1 MDELIKR
8 AKELLDSKSVNIVIG
23 YEEGTGNR
31 TRALFAEKPEDA
43 SRLIFD
49 SRCVLN
55 LATYVTKHEV
65 KAKGKMAVAATLPVM
80 RSIIQLASEYQV
92 TDKNLLVLG
101 LTPESKFIEFRD
113 LPEVEV
119 FIHKFEIEIDAR
131 YKETL
136 EKLDKMGQSERWKFW
151 IDELSPCFK
160 CYACRAAC
168 PMCYCHRCT
177 VDFNQPQW
185 IPVPS
190 HELGNLE
197 WHIMRA
203 VHLTG
208 RCIDCDGC
216 ANACPLAI
224 PINLLNKRLLE
235 DARKHFGS
243 YQPSLKGGHLMS
255 TFKPDDK
262 ENFIK

>member
-1 MDELIKR
+1 MVELIAR
-8 AKELLDSKSVNIVIG
+8 AKELLDSRTVSIIIG

-31 TRALFAEKPEDA
+31 TRAIFVEKPDDA

-65 KAKGKMAVAATLPVM
+65 KAKGKMAIAATLPVM
-80 RSIIQLASEYQV
+80 RSIIQLASEFQV
-92 TDKNLLVLG
+92 SDKNLLVLG
-101 LTPESKFIEFRD
+101 LTPDSKLLEFKD
-113 LPEVEV
+113 FNEVEAY
-119 FIHKFEIEIDAR
+119 IHKFEIEIDAR
-131 YKETL
+131 YRETL
-136 EKLDKMGQSERWKFW
+136 VKLDKMSQIERWNFW

-208 RCIDCDGC
+208 RCIDCDAC

-235 DARKHFGS
+235 DAKKHFGG
-243 YQPSLKGGHLMS
+243 YQPSLKGEHLMS

>member
-1 MDELIKR
+1 MDELKKL
-8 AKELLDSKSVNIVIG
+8 AKELIETNTAKVVIG
-23 YEEGTGNR
+23 YAEGTGQKV
-31 TRALFAEKPEDA
+31 RALFVEKPEDA
-43 SRLIFD
+43 TGLIFD

-55 LATYVTKHEV
+55 LATYLTKHEV
-65 KAKGKMAVAATLPVM
+65 KGKGKMAITATIPVM
-80 RSIIQLASEYQV
+80 RSIIQLASEFQV
-92 TDKNLLVLG
+92 SDMNLLVIG
-101 LTPESKFIEFRD
+101 LTPENKLIQFKD
-113 LPEVEV
+113 LAEVEKY
-119 FIHKFEIEIDAR
+119 IHQFEITIDNQ
-131 YKETL
+131 YK
-136 EKLDKMGQSERWKFW
+136 EKLDKLRTMSQAERWKFW
-151 IDELSPCFK
+151 IDELAPCFK

-203 VHLTG
+203 VHLMG
-208 RCIDCDGC
+208 RCVDCDAC
-216 ANACPLAI
+216 ANACPLGI
-224 PINLLNKRLLE
+224 PINLLNKRLIE
-235 DARKHFGS
+235 DAVTHFGK
-243 YQPSLKGGHLMS
+243 YQPALRGEHQMS

>member
-1 MDELIKR
+1 MVELITR
-8 AKELLDSKSVNIVIG
+8 AKELLDSNTVSIIIG

-31 TRALFAEKPEDA
+31 IRALFAENPDDT
-43 SRLIFD
+43 SRLMFD

-55 LATYVTKHEV
+55 LATYVTKQEV
-65 KAKGKMAVAATLPVM
+65 KAKGKMAIAATLPVM

-92 TDKNLLVLG
+92 SDKNLLVLG
-101 LTPESKFIEFRD
+101 LTPEGKLLEFKD
-113 LPEVEV
+113 LKEVEDY
-119 FIHKFEIEIDAR
+119 IHKFEIEIDAR

-136 EKLDKMGQSERWKFW
+136 GKIEKMSLAERWNFW
-151 IDELSPCFK
+151 IEELSPCFK

-208 RCIDCDGC
+208 RCIDCDAC

-235 DARKHFGS
+235 DAKKHFGGF
-243 YQPSLKGGHLMS
+243 QPSLKGEHLMS
-255 TFKPDDK
+255 TFRPDDK

>member
-1 MDELIKR
+1 MDELRIR
-8 AKELLDSKSVNIVIG
+8 AKELLESDTVKVVIG
-23 YEEGTGNR
+23 YEEGTGKR
-31 TRALFAEKPEDA
+31 TRAIFVEKPED
-43 SRLIFD
+43 SSKLIFD
-49 SRCVLN
+49 SRCILN
-55 LATYVTKHEV
+55 LATYITKHEV
-65 KAKGKMAVAATLPVM
+65 KAKGKMAIAATLPVM
-80 RSIIQLASEYQV
+80 RSIIQLAYEFQV
-92 TDKNLLVLG
+92 SDQNLLVLG
-101 LTPESKFIEFRD
+101 ITPESKLMEFKD
-113 LPEVEV
+113 LAEVET
-119 FIHKFEIEIDAR
+119 FIHQFEIKIDAR
-131 YKETL
+131 YT
-136 EKLDKMGQSERWKFW
+136 EKLEQLKNMSQSERWKFW
-151 IDELSPCFK
+151 IDELAPCFK

-190 HELGNLE
+190 HQLGNLE

-208 RCIDCDGC
+208 RCIDCDAC

-235 DARKHFGS
+235 DAKTHFGG
-243 YQPSLKGGHLMS
+243 YQPSLKGGHMMS

>member
-1 MDELIKR
+1 MDELRNKVKALLE
-8 AKELLDSKSVNIVIG
+8 AKTVNVVIG
-23 YEEGTGNR
+23 YEEGTGKKP
-31 TRALFAEKPEDA
+31 RAVFAVKPEDA
-43 SRLIFD
+43 AKLIYD

-55 LATYVTKHEV
+55 LAAYITKHEV
-65 KAKGKMAVAATLPVM
+65 KAKGKMAITATLPVM
-80 RSIIQLASEYQV
+80 RSIIQLASEFQV
-92 TDKNLLVLG
+92 NDNNLFVIG
-101 LTPESKFIEFRD
+101 LTPDNQVIEFKN
-113 LPEVEV
+113 LAEVET
-119 FIHKFEIEIDAR
+119 FIHKFEISIDSK
-131 YKETL
+131 YKEAL
-136 EKLDKMGQSERWKFW
+136 EKLDKMSRTDRWNWW
-151 IDELSPCFK
+151 INELAPCFK

-208 RCIDCDGC
+208 RCIDCDAC
-216 ANACPLAI
+216 ANACPLGI

-235 DARKHFGS
+235 DAKKHFGG
-243 YQPSLKGGHLMS
+243 YQPMLKGDHLMS

-262 ENFIK
+262 ENFIR